1 MIRVKICGITRVEDA
16 ALAVDL
22 GADAVGFIFWPKSP
36 RFIAPAKA
44 GTISRQLPPFV
55 TRVGVFV
62 DASPDEVRS
71 TVASAGL
78 DAAQLHGAEKLDDYG
93 DVGAR
98 LIRSVALLD
107 TADVLDAAALPG
119 HVMPLVD
126 TADPVL
132 RGGTGRVGN
141 WDRAGVLAGQRPI
154 ILAGGLTAENVADA
168 VHHVQPWGID
178 VSSGVEEAPGLKDAN
193 RMRALFEQLAQLRAE
208 GL

>member
-22 GADAVGFIFWPKSP
+22 GADAIGFIFWPKSP
-36 RFIAPAKA
+36 RFVAPAQA
-44 GTISRQLPPFV
+44 ATISRQLPPFV

-62 DASPDEVRS
+62 DASPEEVRS

-78 DAAQLHGAEKLDDYG
+78 DVAQLHGAENLHDYG

-98 LIRSVALLD
+98 LIRSVALVD
-107 TADVLDAAALPG
+107 EAGVLEAAALPG

-132 RGGTGRVGN
+132 RGGTGRVAN
-141 WDRAGVLAGQRPI
+141 WDRASVLAGQRPI
-154 ILAGGLTAENVADA
+154 ILAGGLTAENLADA

-178 VSSGVEEAPGLKDAN
+178 VSSGVEAAPGLKDAN